1 MQTFSM
7 ELFAHPTAAYR
18 AAPFWSWNG
27 PLERERLARQIAVFR
42 EMGFGGFY
50 MHSRYGLETAYLS
63 EEFFDCVGTC
73 IEAAK
78 AAGMQACLYDEDRW
92 PSGYAGGAVTCTPR
106 YRQRTLILTADEEV
120 LPPLTAERDAAV
132 ERGEAYLVGCYDV
145 EFTDEG
151 RLRSYRRIRP
161 EEPAAHRKIYAY
173 SETMAPSGRYNFQTY
188 ADIMQPEAM
197 ARFTELTHREYFRR
211 FGAEYGKTVPT
222 IFSDEPRHIPI
233 RLPEETCSGAA
244 AVCWTYRLPERFRE
258 TYGYDLIDRLPEL
271 FWDREGV
278 HSALRYDYFQL
289 TTRLTREAFFDTL
302 GTTARQ
308 QGLRFCG
315 HLMMEDELFQQLSW
329 GGDLMQL
336 YPAFDIPGID
346 MLFDR
351 IELLTA
357 KQTQSV
363 VRQYGKP
370 GMLSELY
377 GVTGWDFDFKCLK
390 MQGDWQAVCGVTL
403 RVPHLAMYSMKGSAK
418 RDYPA
423 SFNEQAPWCREFRTL
438 EDHYARLNVVFEGG
452 RDVVDV
458 AVIHPIES
466 TMLSVGPRDTSAAAI
481 RQQEREIHAVIR
493 TLLYAGYDFDFLCE
507 GNLPAQE
514 TACSDRLQVGAMS
527 YAVVVVPPVLT
538 LRETTVA
545 LLERFLR
552 TGGRVIFLGECP
564 RYLDGRP
571 SRRVEALYRQAT
583 VLPTLAALPETLEP
597 YRRVRITQAGTPDGP
612 SDKLYRLSEKD
623 GDRWLLI
630 ATAREMGKTDPARR
644 TVTPER
650 VTIEIAGEYG
660 VTVYN
665 TLTGTTEPADYTV
678 GQGKTLVRRD
688 WYAND
693 SLLLRLTQERPA
705 PLCPQAPPQ
714 PYRVIVPEQAVCTR
728 TEPNCVVLDRCR
740 VSPDGIAYGEE
751 DYVLAQ
757 NEAVCRALNLTP
769 TEAQPYIVEDPPGY
783 PVYAR
788 YTFRCTQPLSGLQL
802 ALERAGEA
810 RLWLNGAAVPTAL
823 TGWYV
828 DEDIPTVAL
837 PATRIGEN
845 ELTVQ
850 LPITIVR
857 QLEPGYLLGEFAA
870 TLEGTTVTLSPAA
883 DAVGFTAPGRQG
895 MPFYGGTVIYRTA
908 LDTEDCVA
916 EIAVADFAAPCIRVL
931 VDGRDAGL
939 IAWAPFTVRTPL
951 TRGRHTLELVCYGNR
966 NNTFGPIH
974 NRRIAD
980 PHYYIVP
987 SSWDADADYTEGYC
1001 FQETGILS
1009 APVIRLFKEEAL

>member
-1 MQTFSM
+1 MQKFSM

-27 PLERERLARQIAVFR
+27 PLEQERLKRQIAVFR

-50 MHSRYGLETAYLS
+50 MHSRSGMETAYLS
-63 EEFFDCVGTC
+63 EAFFDSVGVCV
-73 IEAAK
+73 EAAK
-78 AAGMQACLYDEDRW
+78 TAGMQACLYDEDRW
-92 PSGYAGGAVTCTPR
+92 PSGYAGGAVTITPR
-106 YRQRTLILTADEEV
+106 YRQRTLILTDDEES
-120 LPPLTAERDAAV
+120 LPSFAADRETAV
-132 ERGEAYLVGCYDV
+132 ESGAPYLVGCYDV
-145 EFTDEG
+145 EFTADG

-161 EEPAAHRKIYAY
+161 EESAAHRKLYAY
-173 SETMAPSGRYNFQTY
+173 SETMTPSGRYNFQTY

-197 ARFTELTHREYFRR
+197 ARFTELTHQEYFRR
-211 FGAEYGKTVPT
+211 FGEEYGKTIPT
-222 IFSDEPRHIPI
+222 MFSDEPRHMPM
-233 RLPEETCSGAA
+233 RLPEGACGGTA

-258 TYGYDLIDRLPEL
+258 TYGYDLVERLPEL

-278 HSALRYDYFQL
+278 HSALRYAYFQL
-289 TTRLTREAFFDTL
+289 TTRLTREAFLDTL
-302 GTTARQ
+302 QKTAHA
-308 QGLRFCG
+308 QGLQFCG
-315 HLMMEDELFQQLSW
+315 HLMMEDELFEQLSW

-403 RVPHLAMYSMKGSAK
+403 RVPHLAMYSMKGNAK

-423 SFNEQAPWCREFRTL
+423 SFNEQAPWCREFRVL
-438 EDHYARLNVVFEGG
+438 EEHFARLNVALEGS

-466 TMLSVGPRDTSAAAI
+466 MMLSVGPRNRQEAAI
-481 RQQEREIHAVIR
+481 RRQEESIHAVIR
-493 TLLYAGYDFDFLCE
+493 ALLYAHYDFDFLCE
-507 GNLPAQE
+507 GNLPSQE
-514 TACSDRLQVGAMS
+514 TACTDRLQVGAMS
-527 YAVVVVPPVLT
+527 YAAVVVPPVLT

-545 LLERFLR
+545 LLEQFLH
-552 TGGRVIFLGECP
+552 TGGRVIFLGDCP

-571 SRRVEALYRQAT
+571 SHRVETLYRQAT
-583 VLPTLAALPETLEP
+583 VLPALAALPEALEFC
-597 YRRVRITQAGTPDGP
+597 RRVQISQEGMPAGS

-630 ATAREMGKTDPARR
+630 ATAREMGKTAPARR
-644 TVTPER
+644 AAAPER
-650 VTIEIAGEYG
+650 VTVEIAGEYG

-665 TLTGTTEPADYTV
+665 TLTGATEPADYTV
-678 GQGKTLVRRD
+678 EKGKTIVRRD

-693 SLLLRLTQERPA
+693 SLLLRLTESRPE
-705 PLCPQAPPQ
+705 PVQPKVPPQ
-714 PYRVIVPEQAVCTR
+714 PYRVVVPKQAACTR

-740 VSPDGIAYGEE
+740 VSPDGAAYGAEG
-751 DYVLAQ
+751 YVLAQ
-757 NEAVCRALNLTP
+757 NGAVCRALGIEP
-769 TEAQPYIVEDPPGY
+769 TEAQPYIVADPPRH

-788 YTFRCTQPLSGLQL
+788 YTFRCAQPLAGLRL
-802 ALERAGEA
+802 ALERAEEA
-810 RLWLNGAAVPTAL
+810 RLWFNGAEVSPAV

-837 PATRIGEN
+837 PDARTGEN
-845 ELTVQ
+845 VLTVL
-850 LPITIVR
+850 LPVTTVR
-857 QLEPGYLLGEFAA
+857 QLEPAYLLGEFTVA
-870 TLEGTTVTLSPAA
+870 LDGTAVTLHPAA
-883 DAVGFTAPGRQG
+883 DAVGFTAPGRLG
-895 MPFYGGTVIYRTA
+895 MPFYGGTVIYRTEV
-908 LDTEDCVA
+908 DTEDCVA
-916 EIAVADFAAPCIRVL
+916 EIAVTDFAAPCIRVL
-931 VDGRDAGL
+931 ADGQDVGL
-939 IAWAPFTVRTPL
+939 IAWAPFAVRTPL

-980 PHYYIVP
+980 GEYYIVP
-987 SSWDADADYTEGYC
+987 SSWDADANYTDVYC

-1009 APVIRLFKEEAL
+1009 APVIRLFREETV